1 MNNLAGRYINK
12 VCPGSVIRIDSVTA
26 TSEAKQLNISKFL
39 AGVAAFGVS
48 SDEIFDVED
57 LVAVPFT
64 SDGLARVA
72 VTILAVKKLQDN
84 PPPQKFQL
92 KVETTKQSSI
102 NAGSPPVSPTTPK
115 SPTAQ
120 GKNQNNVY
128 LSSNVGLASASTP
141 NLSRSTSPIPIPAK
155 RPRQV
160 VPAAAATSTAASTA
174 TPTQPS
180 FDMSTSAVA
189 DEEDVFGP
197 VDSNSNS
204 NSNSNTRTRPIVKLS
219 TTSRASMASTHTE
232 TSVYSSLLDNRST
245 RYETIKSITTEATS
259 LASDTPS
266 LTYTEGSMVKAALAK
281 ESPQQR
287 IRRLSSPNS
296 PVDEFPRRKDRRRS
310 DSIDLSR
317 VAEESEE
324 GTIPTRRLGVNGID
338 SGSSPLQKAI
348 NLGQAKWPDDFMKVF
363 DLDKDRGS
371 PSKQS
376 SRDSGE
382 TERGGGCNGMV
393 NLDDS
398 VAKRKPSLVRSRR
411 SLESTEPVISPS
423 STPPN
428 ARLRPRNSQ
437 HRVPTTAEL
446 SSRISP
452 RSSLE
457 YSPVRRPSQHSPI
470 PVRTSLDTDLPL
482 PVPFPRAPSHP
493 QLSTLSSSSET
504 LQLPQTTTK
513 KSPSPTKVRLENEP
527 LKDRRSSFGDSP
539 NPRIPMRPR
548 HESINVI
555 SAGES
560 KAERSLIGG
569 MDGSQVRNSLI
580 VKEDGKPATHY
591 VSVILSCCSS
601 WPVASARG

>member
-1 MNNLAGRYINK
+1 M
-12 VCPGSVIRIDSVTA
+12 CPGSVIRIDSL
-26 TSEAKQLNISKFL
+26 TSTLEAKQLNISKFL
-39 AGVAAFGVS
+39 AAVAAFGVS
-48 SDEIFDVED
+48 SDEIFDIED

-72 VTILAVKKLQDN
+72 LTILAVKKLQDS

-92 KVETTKQSSI
+92 KVETKQSSPSGSSPPSKNI

-120 GKNQNNVY
+120 GRNHNIY
-128 LSSNVGLASASTP
+128 ISSNVGSASASTP
-141 NLSRSTSPIPIPAK
+141 NLSRSTSPTSPTSPIPPIPAK

-160 VPAAAATSTAASTA
+160 VPAAVSSSTQASVDVSPSAA
-174 TPTQPS
+174 
-180 FDMSTSAVA
+180 A

-197 VDSNSNS
+197 VDSNI
-204 NSNSNTRTRPIVKLS
+204 RTRPIVKLS
-219 TTSRASMASTHTE
+219 TTSRASMASTHTD

-266 LTYTEGSMVKAALAK
+266 LTHTEGSVVKAALAK

-324 GTIPTRRLGVNGID
+324 GTIPTRRLNGNGND
-338 SGSSPLQKAI
+338 SGSPQPQRVIK
-348 NLGQAKWPDDFMKVF
+348 LGQAKWPDDFMKVF
-363 DLDKDRGS
+363 DLDKDRAS
-371 PSKQS
+371 PVKQS
-376 SRDSGE
+376 SGEGGE
-382 TERGGGCNGMV
+382 TERGGCSGTV

-411 SLESTEPVISPS
+411 SLESTEPVIAPPSPS
-423 STPPN
+423 PIS
-428 ARLRPRNSQ
+428 RVRPRNSQ
-437 HRVPTTAEL
+437 HRVATAAAAAEL
-446 SSRISP
+446 GSRVSP

-457 YSPVRRPSQHSPI
+457 YSPVRRPSQHSPV
-470 PVRTSLDTDLPL
+470 PVRTSLDGELSP
-482 PVPFPRAPSHP
+482 PVPFPRAPPLS
-493 QLSTLSSSSET
+493 QLSTLPSSSET
-504 LQLPQTTTK
+504 LLLPQTTK
-513 KSPSPTKVRLENEP
+513 KSPRESPTPTKVRLEAEP
-527 LKDRRSSFGDSP
+527 LKDRRSSFGDNP

-548 HESINVI
+548 HESINV
-555 SAGES
+555 SPGES

-569 MDGSQVRNSLI
+569 MDGSQVRKTLI

-591 VSVILSCCSS
+591 VSFVFVFFCS
-601 WPVASARG
+601 WPLLALELC